1 MKKVAF
7 KILSVLLIT
16 VIMFSTLSAGIS
28 ATNSVTKEN
37 LIISSDD
44 VNNPLVIPEN
54 RYDNQKIKNLTFI
67 GKGDI
72 IIESYAFS
80 NCTNLE
86 SISFE
91 STGDII
97 FKGRGCF
104 EYAGIKELYLP
115 SNIKFKTHY
124 VDNIEGYVDSDY
136 LFDYCTSLEK
146 VTIACDITDTF
157 TMFRGCS
164 SLKTVEFV
172 VDASEMTVIPNSA
185 FEDCSLENIV
195 LPPKIQTIDGWA
207 FFGNAFTNI
216 SIPAS
221 VQRIYHYAF
230 ANCDNMKSMYIPESV
245 TRIEYPAIG
254 FDWLNNGLVSPYD
267 GFTIY
272 GHTGSAAETYA
283 VDNGFAFI
291 PVDNIDSSIT
301 STQAST
307 GTVGLPSPVTLSVAG
322 FPDYITTKSSLGSTQ
337 TIAREDAEIV
347 TSESGEEWTFDV
359 VPESETTELTVTAT
373 YCGGSLTAT
382 SEIAITA
389 QKADTT
395 TVKSVETTV
404 PAVVGNTAT
413 VSVTVAES
421 AEAIRFVNADSETI
435 TFGRET
441 ELVIDNG
448 DSTETWTVSVPVTK
462 ETEEYT
468 VYAKYA
474 QTGWS
479 TDGTEFTLKARVLNY
494 STEIE
499 SIEFEESLD
508 GVIYQGV
515 NKMTI
520 VTADGMTKVQ
530 LMKDGNTWT
539 YNEQNAT
546 YEDKDGQR
554 IWTIN
559 MNFSQLGD
567 HTYDIRVRSTKT
579 SFQLADTLDLTVYAR

>member
-1 MKKVAF
+1 MKRAVLKTLSMVLVF
-7 KILSVLLIT
+7 TIVFSILSVGTVAIELPTVDLTIT
-16 VIMFSTLSAGIS
+16 SADSIGYNEFTGNQFIGS
-28 ATNSVTKEN
+28 ITFNANDPEK
-37 LIISSDD
+37 D
-44 VNNPLVIPEN
+44 LVIP
-54 RYDNQKIKNLTFI
+54 QKAFANCSKLKSVRFI
-67 GKGDI
+67 GEGNI
-72 IIESYAFS
+72 IINGIDAFY
-80 NCTNLE
+80 NCKLLE
-86 SISFE
+86 NVSIE
-91 STGDII
+91 NTGKLI
-97 FKGRGCF
+97 
-104 EYAGIKELYLP
+104 
-115 SNIKFKTHY
+115 
-124 VDNIEGYVDSDY
+124 
-136 LFDYCTSLEK
+136 
-146 VTIACDITDTF
+146 
-157 TMFRGCS
+157 FRGCS
-164 SLKTVEFV
+164 SFCATGIKELHLPSNV
-172 VDASEMTVIPNSA
+172 VFELCNCGDYCDSDDFASEA
-185 FEDCSLENIV
+185 FYICESLEKV
-195 LPPKIQTIDGWA
+195 KIECDTITDRM
-207 FFGNAFTNI
+207 FDRCPNLK
-216 SIPAS
+216 SI
-221 VQRIYHYAF
+221 
-230 ANCDNMKSMYIPESV
+230 YIPSTV
-245 TRIEYPAIG
+245 TEIGSRALGYNLSRIE
-254 FDWLNNGLVSPYD
+254 

-291 PVDNIDSSIT
+291 PVDNIDSSIS

-307 GTVGLPSPVTLSVAG
+307 GTVGSPSPVTLSVAG

-441 ELVIDNG
+441 ETVTDNG
-448 DSTETWTVSVPVTK
+448 DSTKTSTVTVPVTK
-462 ETEEYT
+462 ETEQYT

-546 YEDKDGQR
+546 YEDKDGRR